1 MSNSDNLKNYRKKFL
16 LLEVFNL
23 DKVYGA
29 NIISAL

>member
-1 MSNSDNLKNYRKKFL
+1 MSNSDNLKNYRKRFL

-29 NIISAL
+29 NIINAL